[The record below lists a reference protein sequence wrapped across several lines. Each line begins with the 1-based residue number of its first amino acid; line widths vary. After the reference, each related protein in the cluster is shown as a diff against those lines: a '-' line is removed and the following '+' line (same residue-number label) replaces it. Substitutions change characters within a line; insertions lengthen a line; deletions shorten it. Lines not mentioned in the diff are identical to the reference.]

1 MASLFSS
8 LVRYVATMSETERLP
23 EWDEGLRRY
32 HRQNMLIADLAEF
45 LLSIDTADKARRD
58 DLLHRA
64 AAELDS
70 DAFFFW
76 PEDEG
81 KGKLRVLADSETR
94 GGGRLPRRVVVEDTA
109 ENLRSVLE
117 SAIRYERENDPA
129 TQEALRKA
137 QAAAQHRAKV
147 QEEMEAQ
154 KAAMRAVGWFT
165 DECPGG
171 PPGPGIG
178 YGFWDGKPPTAQ
190 QCAEARA
197 AKASEERRDAAA
209 RAVGWFSDECPRGP
223 PIIWDGKPPT
233 AEQCAKARAA
243 KEAREG
249 RRGG

>member
-32 HRQNMLIADLAEF
+32 HRQTMLIAEFAEF

-81 KGKLRVLADSETR
+81 KGKLRVLADGETR
-94 GGGRLPRRVVVEDTA
+94 WTGRRIVVEDSA
-109 ENLRSVLE
+109 ANLRSLLE
-117 SAIRYERENDPA
+117 SAIRHVRDNDPA
-129 TQEALRKA
+129 TQEARRKA
-137 QAAAQHRAKV
+137 EQRTQQRAKV
-147 QEEMEAQ
+147 QEEMEAR

-171 PPGPGIG
+171 PPSGAGLG
-178 YGFWDGKPPTAQ
+178 SWDGKPPTAQ

-197 AKASEERRDAAA
+197 AKA
-209 RAVGWFSDECPRGP
+209 
-223 PIIWDGKPPT
+223 
-233 AEQCAKARAA
+233 
-243 KEAREG
+243 RELNPS
-249 RRGG
+249 